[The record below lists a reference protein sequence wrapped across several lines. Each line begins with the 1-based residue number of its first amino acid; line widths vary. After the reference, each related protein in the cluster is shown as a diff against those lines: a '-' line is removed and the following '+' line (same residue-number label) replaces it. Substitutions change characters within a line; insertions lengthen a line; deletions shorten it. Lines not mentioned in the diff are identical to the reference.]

1 MDRTAQESIH
11 QAAEAKQVLQRAD
24 EVKILWRACG
34 DNLEVCPF
42 GGDQR
47 LASVRQNENEL
58 QAALHVC
65 VPEDLQRLSLERVMR
80 AGDGHPLR
88 EVLTVGSVWWF
99 PSTWLTPKDNRSE
112 QA

>member
-58 QAALHVC
+58 QAAGHARL
-65 VPEDLQRLSLERVMR
+65 PEDLQRLSFEWVMGT
-80 AGDGHPLR
+80 GDGHPFR
-88 EVLTVGSVWWF
+88 EVLMVGSVWWC
-99 PSTWLTPKDNRSE
+99 PLTI
-112 QA
+112 